1 MYYPSQ
7 FEYMHLRASIQKQ
20 TDVSTMLAKHV
31 FFSKFESTE
40 SNPND
45 ANMVFSPLSIQI
57 VLGLIAAGSSG
68 DTLEQLLSFLKF
80 NSVDE
85 LNSVYSRIIANVLA
99 NGSTMGGPRLSVA
112 NGAWIKQTLDFNPSF
127 KQVMDNV
134 YKAAAA
140 SVDFQNKAD
149 KVAAEINK
157 WAEVKTNG
165 LIKEILPPGAVDAGT
180 SLVLGNAIY
189 FKGAWTEKLNAYTKH
204 HEFHLLN
211 VGVSVQAPFMTGVS
225 VQAPFMTSKN
235 WQYVKAYDGFKVLR
249 LPYKQGEDKLVLSMY
264 MFLPND
270 RDGLPALL
278 EKISSKPGFLDQHV
292 PLEEVRV
299 RKFLIPKFKIS
310 FGIEASKVLKGLGL
324 TLPFIGGLTEI
335 VGNNFPL
342 AVSKVFHKSFIEVN
356 EEGTEATAVTFAT
369 MRFGSSCGTIVKEE
383 WIDFVADHPFLFFVK
398 DETSSAV
405 LFMGTLLNPLA
416 A

>member
-1 MYYPSQ
+1 MYFPSQ

-20 TDVSTMLAKHV
+20 TDISTMLAKHV

-140 SVDFQNKAD
+140 SVDSQHVYVSPK
-149 KVAAEINK
+149 
-157 WAEVKTNG
+157 
-165 LIKEILPPGAVDAGT
+165 
-180 SLVLGNAIY
+180 
-189 FKGAWTEKLNAYTKH
+189 
-204 HEFHLLN
+204 N
-211 VGVSVQAPFMTGVS
+211 VG
-225 VQAPFMTSKN
+225 
-235 WQYVKAYDGFKVLR
+235 
-249 LPYKQGEDKLVLSMY
+249 
-264 MFLPND
+264 
-270 RDGLPALL
+270 
-278 EKISSKPGFLDQHV
+278 
-292 PLEEVRV
+292 V
-299 RKFLIPKFKIS
+299 RKFLIPKFKIF

-324 TLPFIGGLTEI
+324 TLPFIDGLTEM
-335 VGNNFPL
+335 VVNDFPL
-342 AVSKVFHKSFIEVN
+342 AVSKVFHKSFVEVN
-356 EEGTEATAVTFAT
+356 EEGTEAAAVNTFT
-369 MRFGSSCGTIVKEE
+369 MGPGCCRTMVKEE
-383 WIDFVADHPFLFFVK
+383 RIDFVADHPFLFFVK
-398 DETSSAV
+398 DETSSVV
-405 LFMGTLLNPLA
+405 LFTGTLLNPLA
-416 A
+416 V

>member
-1 MYYPSQ
+1 MYFPSQ
-7 FEYMHLRASIQKQ
+7 FDYMQKHTDMHLRASIQKQ

-31 FFSKFESTE
+31 FFTKFESTE

-85 LNSVYSRIIANVLA
+85 LNSVYSRIITNVLA
-99 NGSTMGGPRLSVA
+99 DGSTMGGPRLSVA

-127 KQVMDNV
+127 KQVMHNV

-149 KVAAEINK
+149 EVAAEINK
-157 WAEVKTNG
+157 WAEEKTNG
-165 LIKEILPPGAVDAGT
+165 LIKEILPPGAVDGTT
-180 SLVLGNAIY
+180 SLVLGSALY
-189 FKGAWTEKLNAYTKH
+189 FKGAWTEKLDASDTKD

-211 VGVSVQAPFMTGVS
+211 VGVSDRAPFMTGVS
-225 VQAPFMTSKN
+225 VQAPFMTSKKR
-235 WQYVKAYDGFKVLR
+235 QYVKGYDGFKVLR
-249 LPYKQGEDKLVLSMY
+249 LPYKQ
-264 MFLPND
+264 
-270 RDGLPALL
+270 
-278 EKISSKPGFLDQHV
+278 DQHV
-292 PLEEVRV
+292 PLEEVGL

-310 FGIEASKVLKGLGL
+310 FRIEASKVLKGLCL
-324 TLPFIGGLTEI
+324 ALPFKGGLTEM
-335 VGNNFPL
+335 VANSFSL

-356 EEGTEATAVTFAT
+356 EEGTEAAAVTPFT
-369 MRFGSSCGTIVKEE
+369 MELGCCMTMVKVER
-383 WIDFVADHPFLFFVK
+383 IDFVAYHPFLFFVK
-398 DETSSAV
+398 DETSSVV
-405 LFMGTLLNPLA
+405 LFMGTLLNPLVV
-416 A
+416 